1 MNKQLV
7 ESLAEAIIS
16 LPMED
21 YSLFQ
26 NTLMAKMIKK
36 TPGVSGGHAC
46 IRDTRIAVWTI
57 ISLINQGSKD
67 TELLADFPGLTIFDL
82 LTIKEYY
89 QSHQRE
95 IDDLICLY
103 NQEDCNV

>member
-1 MNKQLV
+1 MNRRLV
-7 ESLAEAIIS
+7 ESLAEAIIA
-16 LPMED
+16 LPVED

-36 TPGVSGGHAC
+36 TPGICGGHAC

-57 ISLINQGSKD
+57 ISLINQGGTD
-67 TELLADFPGLTIFDL
+67 LELLADFPGLTAFDL

-89 QSHQRE
+89 QSHRQE
-95 IDDLICLY
+95 IDNLIDY
-103 NQEDCNV
+103 QDQENYHD